1 MSKLYK
7 ELIQF
12 NSEKKK
18 KKKETTSISPIG
30 ELSGLFF
37 PKVYNIQI
45 ANSYFKKCLTTLI
58 IRKIPIKIRR
68 FDLTPVRMAIIKNI
82 RDNKCW

>member
-1 MSKLYK
+1 MQL
-7 ELIQF
+7 

-18 KKKETTSISPIG
+18 KEERKQTSLNPIG

-37 PKVYNIQI
+37 PKRVQHTNGQQLLE
-45 ANSYFKKCLTTLI
+45 KCLTTLI
-58 IRKIPIKIRR
+58 TKKILIKTMR